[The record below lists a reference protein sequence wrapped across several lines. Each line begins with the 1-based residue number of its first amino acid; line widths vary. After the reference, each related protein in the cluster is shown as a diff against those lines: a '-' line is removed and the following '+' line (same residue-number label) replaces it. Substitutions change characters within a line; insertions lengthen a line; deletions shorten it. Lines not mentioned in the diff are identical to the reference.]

1 MKQFH
6 LTKKY
11 FNKTILDDS
20 DSNVRV
26 VVSQTPSLD
35 ISEEEY
41 SLRVETRHE
50 DEKVVHR
57 NYAIEHSNTGKHNFP
72 HIQFKFHTE
81 EIGTFRIRV
90 DFNDSDEYM
99 KGVLGFIF
107 KIKKVL
113 TDLEKYKEGIT
124 EEILVL
130 ELVDKLSDEGK
141 FLTQKIYDGIKKY
154 SVGFDG
160 DGESKKIDNVK
171 KNPLLLDFLGKE
183 NVDIIVRD
191 YNRR

>member
-1 MKQFH
+1 MKKFH
-6 LTKKY
+6 LSKIY
-11 FNKTILDDS
+11 FNKTICDDA

-26 VVSQTPSLD
+26 VVSETPSLD
-35 ISEEEY
+35 VLEEEY

-50 DEKVVHR
+50 DKNIVNR
-57 NYAIEHSNTGKHNFP
+57 NYAIEHHNQEKHFFP

-90 DFNDSDEYM
+90 DFADSDEYM

-113 TDLEKYKEGIT
+113 NDLEKYKVGIT

-130 ELVDKLSDEGK
+130 DLVDKLSDEGK
-141 FLTQKIYDGIKKY
+141 FLTNKIYEGIKKY
-154 SVGFDG
+154 SVEFDNN
-160 DGESKKIDNVK
+160 GESKKIDNVN

-183 NVDIIVRD
+183 NVDIIVKN
-191 YNRR
+191 YNKK